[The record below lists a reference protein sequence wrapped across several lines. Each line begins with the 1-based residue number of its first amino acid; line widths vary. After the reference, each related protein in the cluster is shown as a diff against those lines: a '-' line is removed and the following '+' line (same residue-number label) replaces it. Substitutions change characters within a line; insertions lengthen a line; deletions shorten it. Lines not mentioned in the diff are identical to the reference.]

1 MRDHFRW
8 IDSRGLIWEL
18 WNSQGTILSINSAMT
33 IQQKKSSL
41 IIKASKFTLKSR
53 ENNSCTTLLY
63 LSLNSNY
70 ENLNKIIGNDF
81 FCLKLINF
89 ETSINVLE
97 GCQFNYYNKK
107 EHIEGWYLMILRNS
121 LIMSTTIVSHSR
133 SKSITHA
140 LTFETLSRICAAF
153 E

>member
-1 MRDHFRW
+1 
-8 IDSRGLIWEL
+8 
-18 WNSQGTILSINSAMT
+18 MT

-81 FCLKLINF
+81 F
-89 ETSINVLE
+89 
-97 GCQFNYYNKK
+97 
-107 EHIEGWYLMILRNS
+107 
-121 LIMSTTIVSHSR
+121 
-133 SKSITHA
+133 A
-140 LTFETLSRICAAF
+140 
-153 E
+153 